1 MSGEVKTSLLGL
13 DKAQIAALVPDM
25 PRFTSSQIY
34 GFLMDGKDFDEMT
47 SLKKEYREFLKANY
61 IANPVKILEVF
72 QGKLGTKKYL
82 FSSAISS

>member
-25 PRFTSSQIY
+25 PKFTASQIY

-47 SLKKEYREFLKANY
+47 SLKKN
-61 IANPVKILEVF
+61 IASF
-72 QGKLGTKKYL
+72 
-82 FSSAISS
+82 

>member
-47 SLKKEYREFLKANY
+47 SLKKEYREF
-61 IANPVKILEVF
+61 
-72 QGKLGTKKYL
+72 
-82 FSSAISS
+82 